1 MKQEKVFADLYIHLH
16 ADKPMQAA
24 SQVKRHLQATAGV
37 VSVYFGDACRQ
48 SLHIAYNPRHIAA
61 EALLNVVRLYS
72 SKAVRVASIITRA
85 PALNA
90 GS

>member
-24 SQVKRHLQATAGV
+24 ARVERHLQATTGV

-48 SLHIAYNPRHIAA
+48 SLHIAYNPRLIAA
-61 EALLNVVRLYS
+61 EALLDVVRLYS
-72 SKAVRVASIITRA
+72 RNAVRVASIITRA
-85 PALNA
+85 SALNA
-90 GS
+90 GL

>member
-1 MKQEKVFADLYIHLH
+1 MKPENVYADLYIHLH
-16 ADKPMQAA
+16 ANKPMQAA
-24 SQVKRHLQATAGV
+24 TQVERHLQATAGV

-61 EALLNVVRLYS
+61 ETLLDVVRLYS
-72 SKAVRVASIITRA
+72 RNAVRVASIITRA

-90 GS
+90 GL